1 MPFPHISHPDAKP
14 PSFELRVTE
23 YELMMQMDIQQH
35 IQDRLSEA
43 HAKVQLPELPPGY
56 SWGVKVE
63 ALTNPQDNDYTI
75 RTIYKARRDDGYE
88 EATGQGDLEV
98 RGDQPRLTGRVP
110 DSRGLEGHREASQD
124 PAGDSNPSHR
134 YSPGYADS
142 DDSTA

>member
-1 MPFPHISHPDAKP
+1 MPFPRIPHPGAKP

-43 HAKVQLPELPPGY
+43 QAKVQLPELPPGY
-56 SWGVKVE
+56 YWSVEVE
-63 ALTNPQDNDYTI
+63 ALTNPQENDYTI
-75 RTIYKARRDDGYE
+75 RTIYKARRNYGYE

-98 RGDQPRLTGRVP
+98 RGDQPRLTGRVL
-110 DSRGLEGHREASQD
+110 DSGGLARHREATTHS
-124 PAGDSNPSHR
+124 AGNGDSSHR